1 MVNNLRVL
9 FFVLAAFISCTLFS
23 FCNTQDDNAAPYYI
37 KAYELIKYPKETA
50 AQETI
55 DDIIKNAYRS
65 KNSQIEE
72 ILKNNEP
79 AFKELEK
86 GTSKPRCDFTP
97 FVKSLQKGGMPNY
110 MALRNL
116 VRLSTVKG
124 RYYVSLGK
132 YDKAS
137 DSYLNVIT
145 LAKHLPQ
152 QDKHFIKKMFDV
164 SFVAIVTPSIKALLQ
179 EKAVSKETLTKIDK
193 QLHDY
198 ELHTVTLVE
207 LFQAYK
213 GEMMNDEIDEIYG
226 IKAQL
231 NDSLKKHSQQISASD
246 RKFLYDTTLTE
257 AETLINR
264 YMGYYIKAAQTNNPS
279 DWDFADKEYRLLSE
293 SATLTPTSSFSYII
307 KSWLNSI
314 IYKKAALKETAKM
327 LAKMF
332 VDIPMSSLSRV
343 REQYHSV
350 MNGIKEV
357 RGLIAKRLH

>member
-9 FFVLAAFISCTLFS
+9 FFVLTAFISCTLFS

-37 KAYELIKYPKETA
+37 KACELIKYPSYGYKDNP
-50 AQETI
+50 I
-55 DDIIKNAYRS
+55 DDIIKNGYRS
-65 KNSQIEE
+65 KNSQIEDL
-72 ILKNNEP
+72 LKNNEP

-86 GTSKPRCDFTP
+86 GVTKPKCDFTP
-97 FVKSLQKGGMPNY
+97 FAKSFRGGIPNY
-110 MALRNL
+110 MELRNL
-116 VRLSTVKG
+116 ARLSTVKG
-124 RYYVSLGK
+124 LYYVSLGK

-152 QDKHFIKKMFDV
+152 QDKLLLKKMFDV
-164 SFVAIVTPSIKALLQ
+164 SLVAMVTPSIKALLQ
-179 EKAVSKETLTKIDK
+179 EEAVSKETLTKIDK

-207 LFQAYK
+207 IFQAYK
-213 GEMMNDEIDEIYG
+213 GEIMNGSGRYEIYG

-231 NDSLKKHSQQISASD
+231 NDSLKKSTQRMSASE

-257 AETLINR
+257 AEALINR

-279 DWDFADKEYRLLSE
+279 DWDFAEKEHRLLSE
-293 SATLTPTSSFSYII
+293 SATLTPTSSLSYII

-332 VDIPMSSLSRV
+332 VSIDMSTLARV
-343 REQYHSV
+343 REQYYQV